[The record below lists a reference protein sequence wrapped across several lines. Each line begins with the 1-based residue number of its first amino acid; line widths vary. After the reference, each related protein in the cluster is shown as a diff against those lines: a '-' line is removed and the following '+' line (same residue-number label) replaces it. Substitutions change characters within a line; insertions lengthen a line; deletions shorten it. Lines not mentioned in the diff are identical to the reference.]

1 MVDGFN
7 TGWIDF
13 ADGGAHARKG
23 SISINQT
30 IATLIQRQRT

>member
-23 SISINQT
+23 SIGIDQAIT
-30 IATLIQRQRT
+30 TLIQRERV